1 MGSSVAV
8 VGTGYVGL
16 TSGACLAH
24 LGHQVTCVDV
34 DEDKVERLCRAEI
47 PIRED
52 GLEQLVVEGL
62 RSGRL
67 EFTTDTAAAVQDC
80 EFICLCVPSPEG
92 PDGSADLSYIRAAA
106 AAMAPHLRPGA
117 VVINK
122 STVPVGSTSV
132 VAEVLQ
138 RPDVSVVSNPEF
150 LREGSSVHD
159 FLHPDRVVIGAED
172 RDAAMRLVGLYVGL
186 TAPVIVTDPPSAELI
201 KYASNA
207 FLAMKLSFINE
218 IAALAETVGADMADV
233 AFGVGSDPR
242 IGRNHLAPGP
252 GWGGSCLPKDTRAL
266 MRMAADMGTE
276 MHLLRSVVEVNDA
289 QYDRMA
295 DKVQAMAGGSLDGVR
310 VAAWGLTF
318 KGGTDDL
325 RRSPA
330 LEVLWRISARGAR
343 ITAHDPEVAPG
354 DRLPEPRF
362 ELDIAEDPYAA
373 CAAAEVLVV
382 LTDWPEFTRVDLDR
396 VAGAMATPRLV
407 DTRNLLDR
415 ATALR
420 AGFDYD
426 AVGRR

>member
-16 TSGACLAH
+16 TTGACLAH

-34 DEDKVERLCRAEI
+34 DEDKVERLRQAEI

-67 EFTTDTAAAVQDC
+67 EFTTDAPAAVQDS

-92 PDGSADLSYIRAAA
+92 PDGSADLSYIRSAAA
-106 AAMAPHLRPGA
+106 TMAPHLRPGT

-172 RDAAMRLVGLYVGL
+172 HDAAMRLVGLYVGL

-218 IAALAETVGADMADV
+218 IAALAEAVGADMADV
-233 AFGVGSDPR
+233 TLGVGSDPR

-266 MRMAADMGTE
+266 MRMAADLGTE
-276 MHLLRSVVEVNDA
+276 MALLRSVVEVNDA

-343 ITAHDPEVAPG
+343 ITAHDPEVTPG

-362 ELDIAEDPYAA
+362 ELTVADDPYAA
-373 CAAAEVLVV
+373 CDAAEVLVV
-382 LTDWPEFTRVDLDR
+382 LTDWPEYTRLDLDR
-396 VAGAMATPRLV
+396 VASAMAAPRVV

-415 ATALR
+415 ATVRR